1 MKSLVVGLGIG
12 GLYVEELTKLGAEV
26 ITVDADPGKNANF
39 VSIESALAQ
48 HNKFDTAHI
57 CTPNFCH
64 YVNAVQLADL
74 TSIVFIEKPG
84 VATAEQWQQLHT
96 QYPKTKFVM
105 VKNNQYRT
113 EIKNFMYLA
122 ERSTEIN
129 IVWSNKNRIPKPGS
143 WFTNKQLAFGGVSRD
158 LLPHLLSYISIFF
171 ANFQKAKITSSSVEQ
186 RWNLSSIESSD
197 YGVVDSSGTYNV
209 DDYVKISL
217 ALDGKIF
224 NLIANWRSE
233 ESDKNYISFS
243 DKYSAVKHDLGL
255 CPNYAYN
262 VMIRHA
268 VDHINDKKFWN
279 YQLKQDLWI
288 HKIMESVCK

>member
-12 GLYVEELTKLGAEV
+12 GLYVEELTKLGAEI

-39 VSIESALAQ
+39 VSIESALTQ

-64 YVNAVQLADL
+64 YDNAVQLADH

-84 VATAEQWQQLHT
+84 VATATQWQQLHK
-96 QYPKTKFVM
+96 QFPKTKFVM

-113 EIKNFMYLA
+113 EITNLMYLA
-122 ERSTEIN
+122 SRSNEIN

-158 LLPHLLSYISIFF
+158 LLPHLLSYISIVFT
-171 ANFQKAKITSSSVEQ
+171 NFQKATITSSSAEQ
-186 RWNLSSIESSD
+186 RWSLSNIVSSD
-197 YGVVDSSGTYNV
+197 YGIVDSSGTYNV

-217 ALDGKIF
+217 LLDGKTI
-224 NLIANWRSE
+224 NLTANWRSE
-233 ESDKNYISFS
+233 ENDKNYISFS
-243 DKYSAVKHDLGL
+243 DKSSAVKYDLGL
-255 CPNYAYN
+255 CPNYAYG

-268 VDHINDKKFWN
+268 FEHINDKKFWDN
-279 YQLKQDLWI
+279 QLKQDLWI
-288 HKIMESVCK
+288 HELMEITCK